1 MKECPGLNGWRR
13 HCPEH

>member
-1 MKECPGLNGWRR
+1 MKECPGLNVWRR